1 MKTNRSGFT
10 LMEIMVVIIVIAV
23 LASVAGPMIGS
34 ITDQGRASAT
44 KSKLSG
50 LKSALLTYQSDV
62 GRFPYVGNAD
72 NSQTAKAYNEG
83 DTKLLGD
90 NMEANVLVNE
100 GIGNDAT
107 GFNIKNYNRR
117 WKGPYMDSDPSDF
130 MLDSWGVK
138 IKYQAHK
145 DKNNIYLWSSG
156 PDMAHGNLEDAI
168 NVEMTEGGEEDD
180 IAISIARTRKKFL

>member
-1 MKTNRSGFT
+1 MKSNRSGFT

-50 LKSALLTYQSDV
+50 LKSALLTYNSDV
-62 GRFPYVGNAD
+62 GRFPFCGPAACSSYAL
-72 NSQTAKAYNEG
+72 AYNSA
-83 DTKLLGD
+83 DSDLLGD
-90 NMEANVLVNE
+90 NMEQNILVNE
-100 GIGNDAT
+100 YIGNDAT

-130 MLDSWGVK
+130 MLDSWGIK
-138 IKYQAHK
+138 IAYKAQG
-145 DKNNIYLWSSG
+145 NNLYLWSAG
-156 PDMAHGNLEDAI
+156 ADMAHVSDLEDAL
-168 NVEMTEGGEEDD
+168 NAEATEGGDVDD
-180 IAISIARTRKKFL
+180 IAISIARVRKAFN